1 MANNGQDNLIPFNK
15 LTVEEQRDLATKGG
29 IASGKV
35 RKEKAT
41 MKKTLEMMLNSRS
54 KKDSTYMNDV
64 TLGIIANAIDKTK
77 GGSPEA
83 YKTIMAVL
91 GELEDKTAGTPDIN
105 INIVDNTALEKAMY
119 EEKEG

>member
-1 MANNGQDNLIPFNK
+1 MANEQNLRPGEYK
-15 LTVEEQRDLATKGG
+15 LTLEEQKKGG
-29 IASGKV
+29 IASGIV

-41 MKKTLEMMLNSRS
+41 MRKTLEMMLNSKS

-91 GELEDKTAGTPDIN
+91 GELEDKHAGTPDIN

-119 EEKEG
+119 EEKEGK

>member
-1 MANNGQDNLIPFNK
+1 MANIENLVPLTTEKAREIGQ
-15 LTVEEQRDLATKGG
+15 KGG
-29 IASGKV
+29 IASGIV

-41 MKKTLEMMLNSRS
+41 MRKTLEMMLNSKS

-91 GELEDKTAGTPDIN
+91 GELEDKNPGTPDIN

-119 EEKEG
+119 EKEE